1 MWRFRLVDIREG
13 GLIFTDT
20 YLSLGMTLGMFVWE
34 RHDVWGKR
42 LGDLR
47 IGWVIAEMLAKVKP
61 ILASMQ
67 VIHCRKSRRKPGQ
80 TFCDSCRSVGCR
92 CGDVRPCDR

>member
-1 MWRFRLVDIREG
+1 
-13 GLIFTDT
+13 
-20 YLSLGMTLGMFVWE
+20 MTLECSVKE
-34 RHDVWGKR
+34 RHGVEGKR

-67 VIHCRKSRRKPGQ
+67 VIHCRKSRRKPTQAWGMVIPAAALA
-80 TFCDSCRSVGCR
+80 TG
-92 CGDVRPCDR
+92 GDVRPCDR